1 MWVHQR
7 ADRVNVLLAHIR
19 KPTARCAGNLTG
31 LEFSQLQDTL
41 KKVQLRPGEPL
52 QKGALP
58 LGNGDDE
65 AEERPAKK
73 KLKKNDSDMSLAS
86 RGFPMMLKT
95 PENEKNTAANPSRL
109 LQKRV
114 GQSVPQPEP
123 THENLKKAMGV
134 GHLAKCLKKPAA
146 SGAFKK
152 PAAAVKS
159 TGAWHTIYKTT
170 PKKRKSIP
178 LWNQSPWRKAKAHCG
193 SDCNNEQ
200 AVYADHRKDRRSLG
214 K

>member
-1 MWVHQR
+1 MAPQQG
-7 ADRVNVLLAHIR
+7 VLETWLGWNLANCRTPWKGCSSDLH
-19 KPTARCAGNLTG
+19 
-31 LEFSQLQDTL
+31 
-41 KKVQLRPGEPL
+41 GEPL

-73 KLKKNDSDMSLAS
+73 KLKKNDSDVSLDSA
-86 RGFPMMLKT
+86 GFPMMLKT
-95 PENEKNTAANPSRL
+95 PENEKKTAANPSRL

-159 TGAWHTIYKTT
+159 TGAWHKIYKTT
-170 PKKRKSIP
+170 PKKKKEHTFVEPKPLEKSKSS
-178 LWNQSPWRKAKAHCG
+178 LWKWLQQWASSICW
-193 SDCNNEQ
+193 S
-200 AVYADHRKDRRSLG
+200 
-214 K
+214 

>member
-1 MWVHQR
+1 M
-7 ADRVNVLLAHIR
+7 
-19 KPTARCAGNLTG
+19 
-31 LEFSQLQDTL
+31 
-41 KKVQLRPGEPL
+41 
-52 QKGALP
+52 
-58 LGNGDDE
+58 GNGDDE

-73 KLKKNDSDMSLAS
+73 KLKKNDSDVSLDSA
-86 RGFPMMLKT
+86 GFPMMLKT
-95 PENEKNTAANPSRL
+95 PENEKKTAANPSRL

-159 TGAWHTIYKTT
+159 TGAWHKIYKTT
-170 PKKRKSIP
+170 PKKKERAYLCGTKAPGEKQKLIVEVTATMSKQYMLIIEKIKEALENDNISKEEALKMRAELCKKFP
-178 LWNQSPWRKAKAHCG
+178 WKRVAHLHVSSAFAKGLWNVLASK
-193 SDCNNEQ
+193 
-200 AVYADHRKDRRSLG
+200 
-214 K
+214 